1 VRVRSALVAAT
12 VLWGGVFAAH
22 VAGRQEHVHH
32 APAQARMLT
41 SPLELS
47 EADLTAGQT
56 TYESRCAG
64 CHGRAGT
71 GGAAPAG
78 GRPAPSDLTRPD
90 LRTHTDGEI
99 YWVIAN
105 GIPASGMPAASGL
118 SETARWQLVAWVRNL
133 GGIKPP
139 VRAADG
145 GASYVWDLPP
155 GFPRPKVPADNP
167 MTPAKVELGR
177 YLFYDTRLS
186 VDGTFS

>member
-1 VRVRSALVAAT
+1 MRVRSALVAAT

-71 GGAAPAG
+71 GGAEPKK
-78 GRPAPSDLTRPD
+78 
-90 LRTHTDGEI
+90 E
-99 YWVIAN
+99 
-105 GIPASGMPAASGL
+105 L
-118 SETARWQLVAWVRNL
+118 SEKAMKAVGRNEPCPC
-133 GGIKPP
+133 GSGKKYKSCHG
-139 VRAADG
+139 AAQ
-145 GASYVWDLPP
+145 
-155 GFPRPKVPADNP
+155 
-167 MTPAKVELGR
+167 
-177 YLFYDTRLS
+177 
-186 VDGTFS
+186 